1 MPLKTVTIPDPT
13 QADLDAQ
20 IALGNYPSG
29 TVLADIA
36 LPSDYNAIQP
46 EIDTKQD
53 ILVSGTNIKT
63 LNGSTILGSGNLAV
77 GAAFGSITGDVYEQ
91 DNLQAA
97 LNRKKNGLIRAAGV
111 GSSLIG
117 AVNSQYNLLLLRYGR
132 YFAPTYNGG
141 NSGQFSR
148 DAADHLNM
156 NVINQD
162 ADIAFIAIARNDMG
176 AGTILSTP
184 AAGIGSVANALYYL
198 PRIDSRLK
206 KAGVFRVYLSEIP
219 FQGGA
224 GTVATNILAW
234 NAYLATWVANKI
246 AAGDTEIMFIDAA
259 AEIANPTT
267 GVPLIPTITATA
279 TGTSGTN
286 TVVLSGAS
294 GVVTTG
300 MSIAGT
306 GVAGKTLIEG
316 VSGTTLT
323 LNKNLTG
330 ALSSTAVQ
338 IFTDY
343 EDTTHAST
351 IGAGKMCD
359 KIFTEIV
366 ARKVIDAENY
376 LFPLTSTTP
385 AAGIDNFISNALC
398 ENSSGGLATGWSTTF
413 TGTKSV
419 VADADFVG
427 FAQRVEIPAGEVLGA
442 FLTAPT
448 GTVRTLRKRNCKF
461 GWHLKLDGFDVAGYS
476 SLSIGIQF
484 DFGSNNPP
492 ALPTQFTDVSNP
504 MLNQYQNIGFDGNV
518 YLQGECEV
526 PENATNANFLIQLNR
541 DFPVS
546 AATAVILAG
555 EPYFFDAENPAE
567 EKWLKYPSRT
577 VTSSTAMDIYDDLLT
592 VNTASATN
600 QTLPSASS
608 AKSRRFTIRNRGAGT
623 VTVVGTIN
631 SATNYTLTTGNTVT
645 VQSNGTDYEIV
656 GDSGASGSGIT
667 RSVLT
672 VSTNTAAGSTALTD
686 YVYLCSGTMDL
697 TMPSASG
704 NTNKYDIK
712 NTDTGVIT
720 IIGAVDGGAN
730 PTLTTQ
736 YESITLVSNGTDWSI
751 I

>member
-1 MPLKTVTIPDPT
+1 MAIRHTTTATSPNDPT
-13 QADLDAQ
+13 KEVSSIAWNADHT
-20 IALGNYPSG
+20 NP
-29 TVLADIA
+29 DIA
-36 LPSDYNAIQP
+36 DVTGLQASLDSKYSA
-46 EIDTKQD
+46 
-53 ILVSGTNIKT
+53 TNPPPA
-63 LNGSTILGSGNLAV
+63 GS
-77 GAAFGSITGDVYEQ
+77 AAFGSITGDVYEQ
-91 DNLQAA
+91 TNLQAA
-97 LNRKKNGLIRAAGV
+97 LNRKKKGLLRVAHV
-111 GSSLIG
+111 GSSLVG
-117 AVNSQYNLLLLRYGR
+117 AVNSQSNLLVLRYGR

-162 ADIAFIAIARNDMG
+162 ADIAFLAIARNDMG
-176 AGTILSTP
+176 AGSIVSTP

-198 PRIDSRLK
+198 PRIDDRLK
-206 KAGVFRVYLSEIP
+206 KAGVFRGYLSEIP

-234 NAYLATWVANKI
+234 NAYLADWVADKI

-259 AEIANPTT
+259 AEIADPTT
-267 GVPLIPTITATA
+267 GAALIPIITATA

-286 TVVLSGAS
+286 TVVVSGAS
-294 GVVTTG
+294 GTITTG

-359 KIFTEIV
+359 KIFTDLI

-385 AAGIDNFISNALC
+385 AAGIDNFINNALC

-413 TGTKSV
+413 TGTKTV
-419 VADADFVG
+419 VTDADFVG

-442 FLTAPT
+442 YLTAPT
-448 GTVRTLRKRNCKF
+448 GDVRSLRKRKSKF
-461 GWHLKLDGFDVAGYS
+461 GWHLKLDGLDVAGYS

-484 DFGSNNPP
+484 DFGGNNPP
-492 ALPTQFTDVSNP
+492 ALPTQFTDVTNP

-541 DFPVS
+541 AFPAS

-577 VTSSTAMDIYDDLLT
+577 VTTSTTLDIYDDLVT

-608 AKSRRFTIRNRGAGT
+608 AKNRRFTLRNRGAGT

-656 GDSGASGSGIT
+656 GTAGET
-667 RSVLT
+667 VLT
-672 VSTNTAAGSTALTD
+672 TVEKSLGNVPRTSGKFTITGLSGLTTNKPVSITQAVGPYTGK
-686 YVYLCSGTMDL
+686 GTLADEAEMDGV
-697 TMPSASG
+697 TVSASVTSATTITAYWNSARRVKG
-704 NTNKYDIK
+704 NFKFNYF
-712 NTDTGVIT
+712 V
-720 IIGAVDGGAN
+720 GA
-730 PTLTTQ
+730 
-736 YESITLVSNGTDWSI
+736 
-751 I
+751 